1 VVSRHSVKIAM
12 AKVYAGLMLT
22 VVLLL
27 CATVPADAGEELV
40 LIVSAQSNI
49 DRLDSSLVRKLFL
62 GLTVNQLGSRLRPV
76 LNESDDRIKELFLQ
90 NVVSM
95 SDSTYDR
102 YILRLSLLQ
111 GRTQPIVFKDKK
123 KLIDEIAAD
132 PSAVGYVWARDVAHD
147 AHVKIL
153 RVLWHD

>member
-1 VVSRHSVKIAM
+1 VVSRNSVKIAM
-12 AKVYAGLMLT
+12 AKVYAALMLT

-27 CATVPADAGEELV
+27 CATAPADAGEELV

-111 GRTQPIVFKDKK
+111 GRPQPTVFKDEKR
-123 KLIDEIAAD
+123 LIDDIAAD
-132 PSAVGYVWARDVAHD
+132 RSAVGYVWAKDVAHD

>member
-1 VVSRHSVKIAM
+1 MVSRDSVKIVL
-12 AKVYAGLMLT
+12 AKVYAALMLT

-27 CATVPADAGEELV
+27 CAMAPADAGEELV

-49 DRLDSSLVRKLFL
+49 DPLDSTLVRKLFL
-62 GLTVNQLGSRLRPV
+62 GLTVNHLGSRLRPV
-76 LNESDDRIKELFLQ
+76 LNESDERIKELFLQ

-95 SDSTYDR
+95 SDSNYDR

-111 GRTQPIVFKDKK
+111 GRTQPVVFKDKK
-123 KLIDEIAAD
+123 RLIDDIAAD
-132 PSAVGYVWARDVAHD
+132 PSAVGYVWAKDVAND

>member
-1 VVSRHSVKIAM
+1 VVSRNSVKTVL
-12 AKVYAGLMLT
+12 AKGYAALMLS

-27 CATVPADAGEELV
+27 CAAAPADAGEELV

-49 DRLDSSLVRKLFL
+49 DPLDSTLVRKLFL

-95 SDSTYDR
+95 SDSNYDR

-111 GRTQPIVFKDKK
+111 GRTQPTVFKDKK
-123 KLIDEIAAD
+123 KLIDAIAAD
-132 PSAVGYVWARDVAHD
+132 PSAVGYVWAKDVAGD
-147 AHVKIL
+147 ARVKVI

>member
-1 VVSRHSVKIAM
+1 VVSRNSVKITV
-12 AKVYAGLMLT
+12 AKVYAALMLT

-27 CATVPADAGEELV
+27 CAMAPADAGEELV

-49 DRLDSSLVRKLFL
+49 DPLDSTLVRKLFL
-62 GLTVNQLGSRLRPV
+62 GLTVNHLGSRLRPL
-76 LNESDDRIKELFLQ
+76 LNQSDERIKELFLQ

-95 SDSTYDR
+95 SDSNYDR

-111 GRTQPIVFKDKK
+111 GRTQPVVFKDKK
-123 KLIDEIAAD
+123 KLIDDIAAD
-132 PSAVGYVWARDVAHD
+132 LSAVGYVWAKDVAGD
-147 AHVKIL
+147 ARVKVI

>member
-12 AKVYAGLMLT
+12 AKVSAALMLT

-27 CATVPADAGEELV
+27 CATAPADAGEELV

-49 DRLDSSLVRKLFL
+49 NRLDSSLVRKLFL

-111 GRTQPIVFKDKK
+111 GRTQPVVFKDKK
-123 KLIDEIAAD
+123 RLIDDIAAD
-132 PSAVGYVWARDVAHD
+132 PSAVGYVWAKDVAHD
-147 AHVKIL
+147 TRVKIL